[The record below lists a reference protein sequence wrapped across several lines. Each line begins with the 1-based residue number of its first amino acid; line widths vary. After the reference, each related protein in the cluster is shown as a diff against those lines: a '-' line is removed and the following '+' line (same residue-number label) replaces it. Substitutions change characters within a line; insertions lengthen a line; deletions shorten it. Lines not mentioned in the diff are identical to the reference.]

1 MKLGYVILGAF
12 LVSFALVLFGE
23 AGLLSA
29 YKLSQENARLEARID
44 QLQEEKQKLLQ
55 EIEKIQTNSA
65 HLEHVIRKNLTLV
78 APDEIVYEFEGK

>member
-1 MKLGYVILGAF
+1 MKLGYALLGAF

-29 YKLSQENARLEARID
+29 YKLSQENARLEARVE
-44 QLQEEKQKLLQ
+44 QLQEERQKLQQ
-55 EIEKIQTNSA
+55 EIEKIQASPA